1 MTEMIL
7 DFMGAYGYL
16 AVFLLMVL
24 ENIFPPIPSEVI
36 LPYVGHLAATGEL
49 NPIVALLVAVAGS
62 FAGTSFWFLIGWI
75 VSVDRLKIFFAKY
88 GGYIA
93 ITLKDFERAARF
105 FKKHE
110 RAAVFFGRMVP
121 AVRSVISIPAGSVR
135 MPPRLFILI
144 SLAGIL
150 IWNTALIVAGYFL
163 LSDVRLVESYVNPI
177 ADLVLLAFVGAYV
190 VQVIRFFLHRRATQG
205 EA

>member
-1 MTEMIL
+1 MTEAIL
-7 DFMGAYGYL
+7 DFMGTYSYL

-49 NPIVALLVAVAGS
+49 DPSIALLVAVAGS
-62 FAGTSFWFLIGWI
+62 LLGTSFWFLVGWL

-93 ITLKDFERAARF
+93 ITVRDFEHAANF
-105 FKKHE
+105 FKNHE

-135 MPPRLFILI
+135 MPPRSFILI

-150 IWNTALIVAGYFL
+150 IWNTALITSGYFL

-177 ADLVLLAFVGAYV
+177 ADLVLVAFIGAYAI
-190 VQVIRFFLHRRATQG
+190 QVIRFLRHRPATRDNM
-205 EA
+205 